1 VAPQKRLNAARQG
14 YGPQQQQK
22 HRGEGTGRLECWT
35 CGEEHLRRDCSQ
47 HQGGRPKI
55 YAQEAQNIGDVGQ
68 SIPSI
73 YVVVDNGKAKHQ
85 ASIIEMDNKLRDQV
99 ISILINPRSNYIY
112 ASPNL
117 VDKCGLN
124 KELHA
129 DS

>member
-1 VAPQKRLNAARQG
+1 
-14 YGPQQQQK
+14 
-22 HRGEGTGRLECWT
+22 
-35 CGEEHLRRDCSQ
+35 
-47 HQGGRPKI
+47 
-55 YAQEAQNIGDVGQ
+55 
-68 SIPSI
+68 
-73 YVVVDNGKAKHQ
+73 
-85 ASIIEMDNKLRDQV
+85 MDNKLRDQV